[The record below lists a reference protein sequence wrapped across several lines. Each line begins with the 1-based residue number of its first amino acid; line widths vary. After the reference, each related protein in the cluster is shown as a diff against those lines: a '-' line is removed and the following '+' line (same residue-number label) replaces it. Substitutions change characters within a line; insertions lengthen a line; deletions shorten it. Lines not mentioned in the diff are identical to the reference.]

1 MTKSKR
7 ARQRE
12 QASSPK
18 TPGATEDPDFWGS
31 NPSWQIGILQTKG
44 PFGWGVLDEA
54 ALHKIRERLANLET
68 MTWRE
73 ILIKSKKQ
81 HHTIRVAALPGE
93 NQKRLREI
101 GQHDVDRLVSLRV
114 SSRERIFG
122 ILDKA
127 VLRLLWWDPEH
138 QVYPSSKRRT

>member
-1 MTKSKR
+1 MPKSKR
-7 ARQRE
+7 VRRRE
-12 QASSPK
+12 RPPAEPVPK
-18 TPGATEDPDFWGS
+18 SAESPDFGGS
-31 NPSWQIGILQTKG
+31 NPSWQIHILQTRG
-44 PFGWGVLDEA
+44 PFGWDVLDKEK
-54 ALHKIRERLANLET
+54 LERIRQRLANLET

-101 GQHDVDRLVSLRV
+101 GQHDVDRLISLRV
-114 SSRERIFG
+114 SGRERIFG

-138 QVYPSSKRRT
+138 QVYPSPKKHT